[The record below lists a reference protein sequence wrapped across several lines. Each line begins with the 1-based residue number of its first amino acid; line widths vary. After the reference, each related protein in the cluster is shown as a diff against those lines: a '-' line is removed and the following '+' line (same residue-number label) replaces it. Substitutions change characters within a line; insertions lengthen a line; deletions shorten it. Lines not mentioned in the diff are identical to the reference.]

1 MNTRTTAHNK
11 LVGGVVS
18 LTFKASFRTH
28 KSMAAA
34 TNKRTSSSENICRF
48 QGKCTEKKQAPHKNT
63 TTKQNQTKCCLPI
76 VKLNYQTGTAHDRH
90 LLATSKYT
98 LQNWSKERN
107 ARG

>member
-34 TNKRTSSSENICRF
+34 TNRQTNKRTSSSENICRF
-48 QGKCTEKKQAPHKNT
+48 QGKCTEKKTSPSQKYDNKT
-63 TTKQNQTKCCLPI
+63 ESDKM
-76 VKLNYQTGTAHDRH
+76 
-90 LLATSKYT
+90 LLTHSKT
-98 LQNWSKERN
+98 QLSNRN
-107 ARG
+107 SP